1 MLSRRSCLFL
11 PALAAACGR
20 RSVDA
25 FRGYAFIANQ
35 EGKAVAALDL
45 EVMAVARH
53 IALDGAPTQVLAP
66 AKKSAVYALTP
77 DTGAIHEIQIY
88 RLSLARKAAIASAA
102 VSMALAPDERS
113 LYVLA
118 REPRTMISLSL
129 DSFQPE
135 WRLALP
141 EEPVDFA
148 VSPVGGKA
156 AISTTQGVWLADV
169 PNRRLMRPLARGD
182 FGALR
187 FRSDGKILIAAN
199 RGERLL
205 SLFDAATGALIAHL
219 PVSVRPD
226 FLCFNADGGQLYV
239 TGEGMD
245 AVVIVYP
252 FQTEVAATILA
263 GRAPAAMAASSSYLF
278 VASPESGGVS
288 ILRVADYKRIG
299 MVQTGADPGYVSITP
314 GEEYALVLNRKSGD
328 VAILDLRRVGLN
340 KSLGLLTVIPVGSRP
355 VSAAVRSV

>member
-1 MLSRRSCLFL
+1 MLSRRSCLLL

-25 FRGYAFIANQ
+25 LRGYAFIANQ

-53 IALDGAPTQVLAP
+53 IPLDGAPSQMLAST
-66 AKKSAVYALTP
+66 KKAAVYALTP
-77 DTGAIHEIQIY
+77 DTGAIHEIQAY
-88 RLSLARKAAIASAA
+88 RLSVARKATVASSA
-102 VSMALAPDERS
+102 VSMALASDERS
-113 LYVLA
+113 LYMLA
-118 REPRTMISLSL
+118 RAPRAMISLAL

-141 EEPVDFA
+141 EDPVDFA
-148 VSPVGGKA
+148 LSPKGGKA
-156 AISTTQGVWLADV
+156 AISTAQGVWLADLS
-169 PNRRLMRPLARGD
+169 NRRLTGPLARGD

-187 FRSDGKILIAAN
+187 FRSDGKMLIAAN
-199 RGERLL
+199 RGEKLL

-219 PVSVRPD
+219 PMSVRPD
-226 FLCFNADGGQLYV
+226 YLCFGADGGQLYV

-263 GRAPAAMAASSSYLF
+263 GHAPAAMAASSSYLF

-288 ILRVADYKRIG
+288 ILSVANYRLIG
-299 MVQTGADPGYVSITP
+299 LVQTGADPGYVSITP

-328 VAILDLRRVGLN
+328 VAILDLRRIGRN
-340 KSLGLLTVIPVGSRP
+340 KSAGLLTVIPVGSRP

>member
-1 MLSRRSCLFL
+1 LVLSRRFLLSL
-11 PALAAACGR
+11 PALAACGR

-25 FRGYAFIANQ
+25 LRGYAFIANQ

-53 IALDGAPTQVLAP
+53 IALDGAPTQMLAA
-66 AKKSAVYALTP
+66 AKKPVVYALTP
-77 DTGAIHEIQIY
+77 DTGAIHEIQVY
-88 RLSLARKAAIASAA
+88 RLSVARKATIASSA
-102 VSMALAPDERS
+102 VSMALSQDEQS
-113 LYVLA
+113 LYMLA
-118 REPRTMISLSL
+118 HEPRAMISLAL

-141 EEPVDFA
+141 EDPVDFA
-148 VSPVGGKA
+148 VAPAGGKA
-156 AISTTQGVWLADV
+156 AVSTAQGVWLADL
-169 PNRRLMRPLARGD
+169 PNRRLTGPLARGD

-187 FRSDGKILIAAN
+187 FRSDGKMLIAAN

-205 SLFDAATGALIAHL
+205 SLFETASGNLITNL
-219 PVSVRPD
+219 PMSVRPD
-226 FLCFNADGGQLYV
+226 YLCFNADGGQLYV

-288 ILRVADYKRIG
+288 ILRVADYKQIG
-299 MVQTGADPGYVSITP
+299 LVQTGADPGYVSITP

-328 VAILDLRRVGLN
+328 VAVLDLRRIGLN

>member
-1 MLSRRSCLFL
+1 MLTRRWCLLL
-11 PALAAACGR
+11 PALAACGR

-53 IALDGAPTQVLAP
+53 IALDGAPTQMLAP
-66 AKKSAVYALTP
+66 ARKAAVYALTP
-77 DTGAIHEIQIY
+77 DTGTIHEIQIY
-88 RLSLARKAAIASAA
+88 RLSVARKATVASAA

-113 LYVLA
+113 LYMLA
-118 REPRTMISLSL
+118 REPRGLTSLAL
-129 DSFQPE
+129 DSLRPE

-141 EEPVDFA
+141 EEPVDFTVA
-148 VSPVGGKA
+148 SVGAKA
-156 AISTTQGVWLADV
+156 AISSAQGLWLADL
-169 PNRRLMRPLARGD
+169 PGRRLEGPLARGD

-187 FRSDGKILIAAN
+187 FRSDGKMLIAAN

-205 SLFDAATGALIAHL
+205 SLFDTASGGLIVHL
-219 PVSVRPD
+219 PLPVRPD
-226 FLCFNADGGQLYV
+226 YLCFNADGGQLFV

-263 GRAPAAMAASSSYLF
+263 GHAPAAMAASSSYLF
-278 VASPESGGVS
+278 VASPESGDVT
-288 ILRVADYKRIG
+288 ILSVETHRLMG
-299 MVQTGADPGYVSITP
+299 LVQTGADPGFVSITP

-328 VAILDLRRVGLN
+328 VAVLDLRRIGRN
-340 KSLGLLTVIPVGSRP
+340 KSTGLLTVIPVGSRP

>member
-1 MLSRRSCLFL
+1 M
-11 PALAAACGR
+11 PALAACGR

-53 IALDGAPTQVLAP
+53 IALEGAPTQMLAP
-66 AKKSAVYALTP
+66 ANKAAVYALTP
-77 DTGAIHEIQIY
+77 ETGTIHEIQVY
-88 RLSLARKAAIASAA
+88 RLSLARKASIASSA

-113 LYVLA
+113 LYLLA
-118 REPRTMISLSL
+118 RAPRSVISVSL
-129 DSFQPE
+129 ESLLPQ
-135 WRLALP
+135 WRLNLT
-141 EEPVDFA
+141 EDPVDFA
-148 VSPVGGKA
+148 VAPAGGKA
-156 AISTTQGVWLADV
+156 AISTTQGVWLADL
-169 PNRRLMRPLARGD
+169 PNRRLMGPLARGD

-187 FRSDGKILIAAN
+187 FRSDGKMLIAAN
-199 RGERLL
+199 RGERRL
-205 SLFDAATGALIAHL
+205 SLFDAATGGLIAHL

-226 FLCFNADGGQLYV
+226 YLCFNADGGQLYV

-278 VASPESGGVS
+278 VAGPESGGVT
-288 ILRVADYKRIG
+288 ILRVADYKLIG
-299 MVQTGADPGYVSITP
+299 LLQTGEDPGYVSITP

-328 VAILDLRRVGLN
+328 VAVLDLRRIGLN